1 MKIVLNKQPGGLY
14 LNRDTVRRYLELTG
28 KKYYFYRL
36 VMGLLSI
43 EQKIKHRVKCSYE
56 VVDRYEALYEITTKD
71 FGPIIKGPIPE
82 EFLVRPMLLDRSDP
96 ILIQAIEELGDA
108 ATKDIFISL
117 VIEEIPDGV
126 SWEIKDCGEQ
136 GELLVLK

>member
-36 VMGLLSI
+36 VMGPLSI
-43 EQKIKHRVKCSYE
+43 EQKIKHRVKYSYE
-56 VVDRYEALYEITTKD
+56 AVDKYESLYEITTKD
-71 FGPIIKGPIPE
+71 FGPFMNGPISE
-82 EFLVRPMLLDRSDP
+82 EFWVRPMLLDRTDP

-108 ATKDIFISL
+108 AAKDIFISL
-117 VIEEIPDGV
+117 VIEEIPDGAL
-126 SWEIKDCGEQ
+126 WEIKDCGEQ
-136 GELLVLK
+136 GELLILK